1 MDAAKNSQ
9 NKAKRKSIPITPIL
23 RAAFFIML
31 GLLIVYLYFLSTE
44 DQLLK
49 QLLNVSSSLVTLSK
63 SIPQPIL
70 ILIGYTMLIF
80 YIGFLVG
87 KKKK

>member
-1 MDAAKNSQ
+1 MDAAKNTQ
-9 NKAKRKSIPITPIL
+9 NKSKRKEPPLTPIL
-23 RAAFFIML
+23 RASLFIML
-31 GLLIVYLYFLSTE
+31 GLLIVYLYYLSTE
-44 DQLLK
+44 DRLLK
-49 QLLNVSSSLVTLSK
+49 QVLVISSAFVTFFT

-80 YIGFLVG
+80 YIGYLVG